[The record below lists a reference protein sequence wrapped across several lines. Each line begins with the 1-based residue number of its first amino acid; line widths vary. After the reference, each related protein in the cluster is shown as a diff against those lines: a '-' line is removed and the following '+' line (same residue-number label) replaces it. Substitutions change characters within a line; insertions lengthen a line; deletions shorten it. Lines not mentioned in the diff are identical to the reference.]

1 MTVDMK
7 RRVTIGVVILVV
19 GIVLVSAGAIG
30 EISSLTVY
38 KSFTQPH
45 PGEYVSTEIMLNTT
59 SYLAVKSPATSGGIV
74 PAQDLNLVNST
85 NINTYAVPTS
95 TSGAGSDIY
104 ESLSGDYYY
113 VAFSSAQPN
122 TTIVSTPPYVV
133 AFLPLILLGIVL
145 AIAGIVIAVVGRREK
160 QRPKDA
166 GQT

>member
-1 MTVDMK
+1 
-7 RRVTIGVVILVV
+7 
-19 GIVLVSAGAIG
+19 
-30 EISSLTVY
+30 
-38 KSFTQPH
+38 
-45 PGEYVSTEIMLNTT
+45 MLNTT